1 MSLTELLKSFEGKK
15 SGGFDEVKFF
25 QLKDD
30 GDSAVVKILLADE
43 NDILKFTKPV
53 HMVEING
60 FNNKVLC
67 TATDSKGTGCECCQA
82 GLKRTLKI
90 MMPLFN
96 NETQQIELWERGIN
110 QIKDLQTMLAEYGD
124 LSQETFKIVRSG
136 KAKSKDT
143 KYSMVYVKKGI
154 ETDKTNAD
162 APEITGRNF
171 KLILDL
177 TPEQQIE
184 AMTTGK
190 ITWRKANAE
199 TEFASVEDDSI
210 F

>member
-1 MSLTELLKSFEGKK
+1 MSLTDLLKSFEGQK
-15 SGGFDEVKFF
+15 SGGFDDVKFF

-30 GDSAVVKILLADE
+30 GDNAVVKILLANED
-43 NDILKFTKPV
+43 DIVKFTKVV

-67 TATDSKGTGCECCQA
+67 SGAGCECCKA
-82 GLKRTLKI
+82 GIKKVLKI

-96 NETQQIELWERGIN
+96 NETQQVEIWERGIN
-110 QIKDLQTMLAEYGD
+110 QIKDLQTMMEEYGD
-124 LSQETFKIVRSG
+124 LTQETFKIVRSG

-154 ETDKTNAD
+154 TTDKTNED
-162 APEITGRNF
+162 APQITGRNF

-177 TPEQQIE
+177 TPEQQVE

-190 ITWRKANAE
+190 ITWKKKE
-199 TEFASVEDDSI
+199 VEPTIESDEDS

>member
-1 MSLTELLKSFEGKK
+1 MNMSLTELLKSFEGKK

-43 NDILKFTKPV
+43 SDILKFTEPV

-67 TATDSKGTGCECCQA
+67 TGVDCECCKA

-162 APEITGRNF
+162 APKITGRNF

-190 ITWRKANAE
+190 VTWKKANNE
-199 TEFASVEDDSI
+199 TEFASVEDYSI

>member
-1 MSLTELLKSFEGKK
+1 
-15 SGGFDEVKFF
+15 
-25 QLKDD
+25 
-30 GDSAVVKILLADE
+30 
-43 NDILKFTKPV
+43 
-53 HMVEING
+53 MVEING

-67 TATDSKGTGCECCQA
+67 TGAECECCKA

-154 ETDKTNAD
+154 ETDIEYNNLVRKYNDLIDEYNALLT
-162 APEITGRNF
+162 AFRN
-171 KLILDL
+171 
-177 TPEQQIE
+177 
-184 AMTTGK
+184 
-190 ITWRKANAE
+190 
-199 TEFASVEDDSI
+199 I
-210 F
+210 FGE

>member
-190 ITWRKANAE
+190 ITWKKATPEAIE
-199 TEFASVEDDSI
+199 VAEDDSI